1 MKWYHCWQWY
11 TQNEHSLL
19 NLHYVDFPPF
29 FSSPPSHSFSLVAAV
44 FLAVVTLSWI
54 SISTFMFKNVSLA
67 ISQIIASVGR
77 RKPPGEKKKI
87 PQKFFKIYALQQLI
101 ILPLSQPFHP
111 PAIDLSLPLSDV
123 SVPLGPV
130 VSVCQSFS
138 FSVYSQYLLSDPL

>member
-1 MKWYHCWQWY
+1 MR
-11 TQNEHSLL
+11 T
-19 NLHYVDFPPF
+19 
-29 FSSPPSHSFSLVAAV
+29 SPPSFPLLHLTLSSLPHSIFFNLKLPFHVSDEALVAAV

-77 RKPPGEKKKI
+77 RKPPGEKKKKV

-111 PAIDLSLPLSDV
+111 PAINLALPLSEV

-130 VSVCQSFS
+130 VTVCQSFS
-138 FSVYSQYLLSDPL
+138 FSVYSQHLLSDPL